1 MTMTIGLLCHMV
13 ILLMEII
20 NWKYGVVTY
29 TICIPENWNIK
40 QNKKEMKKLQQ
51 YEDFQDFVSICREEY
66 AKRNPS
72 ITIPELKLKRR
83 MSSHRVEHKK
93 VQEKYL
99 FKISANRIR

>member
-1 MTMTIGLLCHMV
+1 MTMTIGHLCHMV

-29 TICIPENWNIK
+29 TTGKLEYKAK
-40 QNKKEMKKLQQ
+40 QKEMNKLQQ

-72 ITIPELKLKRR
+72 ITIPELKIKRR
-83 MSSHRVEHKK
+83 RSSHRVEHKK

-99 FKISANRIR
+99 FKISANRI